1 MTTHSVVYRDIQL
14 TIRGEFE
21 GRAFEADYSGED
33 GWNAGN
39 GVQPVN
45 PDDMEDYQT
54 ESYYDWLDRLT
65 NYLWDNTQSILRPA
79 V

>member
-1 MTTHSVVYRDIQL
+1 MIINRNLQL

-21 GRAFEADYSGED
+21 GRAFEADYSSED

-39 GVQPVN
+39 GVQPIN
-45 PDDMEDYQT
+45 PDDMDDYQT
-54 ESYYDWLDRLT
+54 ESYYAWLDRVT
-65 NYLWDNTQSILRPA
+65 EYLWDNTQSVLQTA